1 MKFVSLAKRYLDTSR
16 REIEGEITH
25 FCLPNPNSYGFYSS
39 TVCFTYPR
47 SSRRL
52 WIFLPDGSA
61 RHKEKGC
68 VAKRK
73 FCGTSFFTLNSKNES
88 SMWNFRSVLGMQ
100 KPAHT
105 TWMEL
110 SAEVFQFR

>member
-52 WIFLPDGSA
+52 RIFLPGGSA
-61 RHKEKGC
+61 RHKEKEDCFYSLPFLAPPTGLEP
-68 VAKRK
+68 V
-73 FCGTSFFTLNSKNES
+73 T
-88 SMWNFRSVLGMQ
+88 
-100 KPAHT
+100 P
-105 TWMEL
+105 
-110 SAEVFQFR
+110 